1 MSNIMYKDEIER
13 AYKVLGYRAEDQ
25 NIMDIK
31 GLYEDHIIDG
41 VKRDE
46 LLKYNKELAK
56 EYC

>member
-1 MSNIMYKDEIER
+1 MYKDESER

-31 GLYEDHIIDG
+31 GLYEDHIIDD

-56 EYC
+56 VYC

>member
-31 GLYEDHIIDG
+31 GLYEDHIING